1 MVTTGDSYVA
11 SAVPE
16 LREKMGDLYSNI
28 SSTYDK
34 VSGSNRDNFE
44 LISEEFDTAKSKYKE
59 IQNKEVKKFNSYL
72 VKSGKKLT
80 ILKSKKDF
88 LEK

>member
-1 MVTTGDSYVA
+1 MIKFQDQIY
-11 SAVPE
+11 
-16 LREKMGDLYSNI
+16 
-28 SSTYDK
+28 
-34 VSGSNRDNFE
+34 NFE

-80 ILKSKKDF
+80 KLKSKKDF